1 MQPDTSDVAIYT
13 LHFFKIMMTLYDLMD
28 LNMLNSCAVECTKQS
43 RWKETTQRYLS
54 NMVANNIDLKDDV
67 LENSYQVRP
76 TIDFVINERG
86 HIRQIESP
94 VVRDRIIQKAL
105 TKYILTPILRP
116 CLIYDNYASL
126 KLRGTAFARKRFEIM
141 LRKFYAKH
149 GTNGYLLLIDIKKYF
164 DSVDHDV
171 VKKLLTPKL
180 VNVPQNIIDLI
191 NYTIDTSSKTN
202 KGLNLGSEVPQILAV
217 YYLNHIDTFVKIVKK
232 VKYYGR
238 YMDDIFVIC
247 ETKEEAKALLAEIEI
262 KLQDLKLE
270 LNQKKTQIV
279 KISHGFTY
287 LQVKY
292 KMLESGKIIKSI
304 SHNKIVREKRRLRA
318 FKRMYDKGNMSED
331 EIWNCYQSWRGT
343 IVKDHN
349 ACYRTLHEIDKLYS
363 SLFPE
368 HTETPKHTR
377 QDIIKEINRQAD
389 TSDLYLLFNELK

>member
-1 MQPDTSDVAIYT
+1 
-13 LHFFKIMMTLYDLMD
+13 MD
-28 LNMLNSCAVECTKQS
+28 LNTLNSCAVECTRQS
-43 RWKETTQRYLS
+43 RWKETTQRYLA
-54 NMVANNIDLKDDV
+54 NMVANNVALKDEV
-67 LENSYQVRP
+67 LGNRYEVKP

-94 VVRDRIIQKAL
+94 VVRDRIVQKAL
-105 TKYILTPILRP
+105 TKYILTPLLRP
-116 CLIYDNYASL
+116 SLIYDNYASL

-149 GTNGYLLLIDIKKYF
+149 KTNGYVLLIDIRKYF

-171 VKKLLTPKL
+171 IKKLIAPKL
-180 VNVPQNIIDLI
+180 ANVPQNIVDLI

-217 YYLNHIDTFVKIVKK
+217 YYLNPIDTFVKIVKQ

-238 YMDDIFVIC
+238 YMDDCFVIC
-247 ETKEEAKALLAEIEI
+247 ETKEKAKSLLAEIEN

-270 LNQKKTQIV
+270 LNKKKTQIV
-279 KISHGFTY
+279 KLSHGFTY

-292 KMLESGKIIKSI
+292 KILPSGKIVKSI

-318 FKRMYDKGNMSED
+318 FKRMYDVGRMSEND
-331 EIWNCYQSWRGT
+331 IWNCYQSWRGT
-343 IVKDHN
+343 VVKDHN

-363 SLFPE
+363 SLFSE
-368 HTETPKHTR
+368 HTDPPKHTR
-377 QDIIKEINRQAD
+377 SDLIREINKQAE
-389 TSDLYLLFNELK
+389 TSDLYLLFNLK